1 MIEVKNLTKR
11 YGTNTALNNVSF
23 TVEEGTI
30 VGFLG
35 PNGAGKST
43 TMNIITGYLSAT
55 SGSVTVQ
62 GKNTLE
68 NPNEVK
74 KLIGYLPELPPLYM
88 DMTVKEYLNFMYELK
103 GVKLDR
109 KQHIGEICRLTKID
123 NVYTRLIGNLSK
135 GYKQRVGIAQALLG
149 NPPVL
154 ILDEPTVGLDPKQI
168 IEIRNLIKSLGR
180 NHTIIL
186 SSHIL
191 PEVQAV
197 CERVIVMNNGCL
209 VADGATDTLAHDL
222 SAEHR
227 MRAIFKREMRAYFAS
242 PVGYVVVAALLALYG
257 FFYYQVMAIGSSSY
271 ITQVFSTMFMFSMM
285 IMPIITMRSMSDDRK
300 NKTDQALITAPVSV
314 TGIVMGKFLA
324 AFGVYFIANTLAL
337 LPAITM
343 GFFSSA
349 FPWGIL
355 FGNYIGTLLYGA
367 AMISIG
373 VFISGLTISQVIAAI
388 GTFVI
393 AIFLM
398 FVDQIASALSGNFI
412 GTILTWISFTSRYD
426 TFTQGIFSVSS
437 CVYFISVA
445 AVFVFLTARRV
456 ESRRWN

>member
-1 MIEVKNLTKR
+1 
-11 YGTNTALNNVSF
+11 
-23 TVEEGTI
+23 
-30 VGFLG
+30 
-35 PNGAGKST
+35 
-43 TMNIITGYLSAT
+43 
-55 SGSVTVQ
+55 
-62 GKNTLE
+62 
-68 NPNEVK
+68 
-74 KLIGYLPELPPLYM
+74 
-88 DMTVKEYLNFMYELK
+88 
-103 GVKLDR
+103 
-109 KQHIGEICRLTKID
+109 
-123 NVYTRLIGNLSK
+123 
-135 GYKQRVGIAQALLG
+135 
-149 NPPVL
+149 
-154 ILDEPTVGLDPKQI
+154 
-168 IEIRNLIKSLGR
+168 
-180 NHTIIL
+180 
-186 SSHIL
+186 
-191 PEVQAV
+191 
-197 CERVIVMNNGCL
+197 
-209 VADGATDTLAHDL
+209 
-222 SAEHR
+222 

-393 AIFLM
+393 AVFLM

-437 CVYFISVA
+437 CVEFGNLY
-445 AVFVFLTARRV
+445 
-456 ESRRWN
+456 

>member
-1 MIEVKNLTKR
+1 
-11 YGTNTALNNVSF
+11 
-23 TVEEGTI
+23 
-30 VGFLG
+30 
-35 PNGAGKST
+35 
-43 TMNIITGYLSAT
+43 
-55 SGSVTVQ
+55 
-62 GKNTLE
+62 
-68 NPNEVK
+68 
-74 KLIGYLPELPPLYM
+74 
-88 DMTVKEYLNFMYELK
+88 
-103 GVKLDR
+103 
-109 KQHIGEICRLTKID
+109 
-123 NVYTRLIGNLSK
+123 
-135 GYKQRVGIAQALLG
+135 
-149 NPPVL
+149 
-154 ILDEPTVGLDPKQI
+154 
-168 IEIRNLIKSLGR
+168 
-180 NHTIIL
+180 
-186 SSHIL
+186 
-191 PEVQAV
+191 
-197 CERVIVMNNGCL
+197 
-209 VADGATDTLAHDL
+209 
-222 SAEHR
+222 

-314 TGIVMGKFLA
+314 TGMVMGKFLA

-373 VFISGLTISQVIAAI
+373 VFISG
-388 GTFVI
+388 
-393 AIFLM
+393 
-398 FVDQIASALSGNFI
+398 
-412 GTILTWISFTSRYD
+412 TILTWISFTSRYD

>member
-1 MIEVKNLTKR
+1 
-11 YGTNTALNNVSF
+11 
-23 TVEEGTI
+23 
-30 VGFLG
+30 
-35 PNGAGKST
+35 
-43 TMNIITGYLSAT
+43 
-55 SGSVTVQ
+55 
-62 GKNTLE
+62 
-68 NPNEVK
+68 
-74 KLIGYLPELPPLYM
+74 
-88 DMTVKEYLNFMYELK
+88 
-103 GVKLDR
+103 
-109 KQHIGEICRLTKID
+109 
-123 NVYTRLIGNLSK
+123 
-135 GYKQRVGIAQALLG
+135 
-149 NPPVL
+149 
-154 ILDEPTVGLDPKQI
+154 
-168 IEIRNLIKSLGR
+168 
-180 NHTIIL
+180 
-186 SSHIL
+186 
-191 PEVQAV
+191 
-197 CERVIVMNNGCL
+197 
-209 VADGATDTLAHDL
+209 
-222 SAEHR
+222 

-324 AFGVYFIANTLAL
+324 RRRVFHREHPAL

-393 AIFLM
+393 AVFLM

-445 AVFVFLTARRV
+445 AVFVFLTARR
-456 ESRRWN
+456 WKAAAGTKGGA

>member
-1 MIEVKNLTKR
+1 
-11 YGTNTALNNVSF
+11 
-23 TVEEGTI
+23 
-30 VGFLG
+30 
-35 PNGAGKST
+35 
-43 TMNIITGYLSAT
+43 
-55 SGSVTVQ
+55 
-62 GKNTLE
+62 
-68 NPNEVK
+68 
-74 KLIGYLPELPPLYM
+74 
-88 DMTVKEYLNFMYELK
+88 
-103 GVKLDR
+103 
-109 KQHIGEICRLTKID
+109 
-123 NVYTRLIGNLSK
+123 
-135 GYKQRVGIAQALLG
+135 
-149 NPPVL
+149 
-154 ILDEPTVGLDPKQI
+154 
-168 IEIRNLIKSLGR
+168 
-180 NHTIIL
+180 
-186 SSHIL
+186 
-191 PEVQAV
+191 
-197 CERVIVMNNGCL
+197 
-209 VADGATDTLAHDL
+209 
-222 SAEHR
+222 

-300 NKTDQALITAPVSV
+300 NKTDQALITAPVCV
-314 TGIVMGKFLA
+314 TGHRYGQVPRGVRRVFHREHPGTA
-324 AFGVYFIANTLAL
+324 AGHHD
-337 LPAITM
+337 

-393 AIFLM
+393 AVFLM

>member
-1 MIEVKNLTKR
+1 
-11 YGTNTALNNVSF
+11 
-23 TVEEGTI
+23 
-30 VGFLG
+30 
-35 PNGAGKST
+35 
-43 TMNIITGYLSAT
+43 
-55 SGSVTVQ
+55 
-62 GKNTLE
+62 
-68 NPNEVK
+68 
-74 KLIGYLPELPPLYM
+74 
-88 DMTVKEYLNFMYELK
+88 
-103 GVKLDR
+103 
-109 KQHIGEICRLTKID
+109 
-123 NVYTRLIGNLSK
+123 
-135 GYKQRVGIAQALLG
+135 
-149 NPPVL
+149 
-154 ILDEPTVGLDPKQI
+154 
-168 IEIRNLIKSLGR
+168 
-180 NHTIIL
+180 
-186 SSHIL
+186 
-191 PEVQAV
+191 
-197 CERVIVMNNGCL
+197 
-209 VADGATDTLAHDL
+209 
-222 SAEHR
+222 

-300 NKTDQALITAPVSV
+300 ALITAPVSV

-324 AFGVYFIANTLAL
+324 ALGVYFIANTLAL

-393 AIFLM
+393 AVFLM

>member
-1 MIEVKNLTKR
+1 
-11 YGTNTALNNVSF
+11 
-23 TVEEGTI
+23 
-30 VGFLG
+30 
-35 PNGAGKST
+35 
-43 TMNIITGYLSAT
+43 
-55 SGSVTVQ
+55 
-62 GKNTLE
+62 
-68 NPNEVK
+68 
-74 KLIGYLPELPPLYM
+74 
-88 DMTVKEYLNFMYELK
+88 
-103 GVKLDR
+103 
-109 KQHIGEICRLTKID
+109 
-123 NVYTRLIGNLSK
+123 
-135 GYKQRVGIAQALLG
+135 
-149 NPPVL
+149 
-154 ILDEPTVGLDPKQI
+154 
-168 IEIRNLIKSLGR
+168 
-180 NHTIIL
+180 
-186 SSHIL
+186 
-191 PEVQAV
+191 
-197 CERVIVMNNGCL
+197 
-209 VADGATDTLAHDL
+209 
-222 SAEHR
+222 

-437 CVYFISVA
+437 CVYIISVA

>member
-1 MIEVKNLTKR
+1 MK
-11 YGTNTALNNVSF
+11 
-23 TVEEGTI
+23 
-30 VGFLG
+30 
-35 PNGAGKST
+35 
-43 TMNIITGYLSAT
+43 
-55 SGSVTVQ
+55 
-62 GKNTLE
+62 
-68 NPNEVK
+68 
-74 KLIGYLPELPPLYM
+74 
-88 DMTVKEYLNFMYELK
+88 
-103 GVKLDR
+103 
-109 KQHIGEICRLTKID
+109 
-123 NVYTRLIGNLSK
+123 
-135 GYKQRVGIAQALLG
+135 
-149 NPPVL
+149 
-154 ILDEPTVGLDPKQI
+154 
-168 IEIRNLIKSLGR
+168 
-180 NHTIIL
+180 
-186 SSHIL
+186 
-191 PEVQAV
+191 
-197 CERVIVMNNGCL
+197 
-209 VADGATDTLAHDL
+209 
-222 SAEHR
+222 
-227 MRAIFKREMRAYFAS
+227 AIFKREMRAYFAS

-373 VFISGLTISQVIAAI
+373 VFIAAI

>member
-1 MIEVKNLTKR
+1 M
-11 YGTNTALNNVSF
+11 TA
-23 TVEEGTI
+23 I
-30 VGFLG
+30 W
-35 PNGAGKST
+35 
-43 TMNIITGYLSAT
+43 
-55 SGSVTVQ
+55 
-62 GKNTLE
+62 
-68 NPNEVK
+68 
-74 KLIGYLPELPPLYM
+74 
-88 DMTVKEYLNFMYELK
+88 
-103 GVKLDR
+103 
-109 KQHIGEICRLTKID
+109 
-123 NVYTRLIGNLSK
+123 
-135 GYKQRVGIAQALLG
+135 
-149 NPPVL
+149 
-154 ILDEPTVGLDPKQI
+154 
-168 IEIRNLIKSLGR
+168 
-180 NHTIIL
+180 
-186 SSHIL
+186 
-191 PEVQAV
+191 
-197 CERVIVMNNGCL
+197 
-209 VADGATDTLAHDL
+209 
-222 SAEHR
+222 
-227 MRAIFKREMRAYFAS
+227 KRELRS
-242 PVGYVVVAALLALYG
+242 
-257 FFYYQVMAIGSSSY
+257 FYYSPIAYVFMGVVLFLFGVYDWQVVMTGSSYY
-271 ITQVFSTMFMFSMM
+271 IGQVYGIMFTWCMLFLPSLTMKMLSEE
-285 IMPIITMRSMSDDRK
+285 RK

-314 TGIVMGKFLA
+314 TAIVWGKFLA

>member
-1 MIEVKNLTKR
+1 
-11 YGTNTALNNVSF
+11 
-23 TVEEGTI
+23 
-30 VGFLG
+30 
-35 PNGAGKST
+35 
-43 TMNIITGYLSAT
+43 
-55 SGSVTVQ
+55 
-62 GKNTLE
+62 
-68 NPNEVK
+68 
-74 KLIGYLPELPPLYM
+74 
-88 DMTVKEYLNFMYELK
+88 
-103 GVKLDR
+103 
-109 KQHIGEICRLTKID
+109 
-123 NVYTRLIGNLSK
+123 
-135 GYKQRVGIAQALLG
+135 
-149 NPPVL
+149 
-154 ILDEPTVGLDPKQI
+154 
-168 IEIRNLIKSLGR
+168 
-180 NHTIIL
+180 
-186 SSHIL
+186 
-191 PEVQAV
+191 
-197 CERVIVMNNGCL
+197 
-209 VADGATDTLAHDL
+209 
-222 SAEHR
+222 

-355 FGNYIGTLLYGA
+355 FGNYIACVGVFVPLVGGTLLYGA

-437 CVYFISVA
+437 CAAIS
-445 AVFVFLTARRV
+445 
-456 ESRRWN
+456 

>member
-1 MIEVKNLTKR
+1 
-11 YGTNTALNNVSF
+11 
-23 TVEEGTI
+23 
-30 VGFLG
+30 
-35 PNGAGKST
+35 
-43 TMNIITGYLSAT
+43 
-55 SGSVTVQ
+55 
-62 GKNTLE
+62 
-68 NPNEVK
+68 
-74 KLIGYLPELPPLYM
+74 
-88 DMTVKEYLNFMYELK
+88 
-103 GVKLDR
+103 
-109 KQHIGEICRLTKID
+109 
-123 NVYTRLIGNLSK
+123 
-135 GYKQRVGIAQALLG
+135 
-149 NPPVL
+149 
-154 ILDEPTVGLDPKQI
+154 
-168 IEIRNLIKSLGR
+168 
-180 NHTIIL
+180 
-186 SSHIL
+186 
-191 PEVQAV
+191 
-197 CERVIVMNNGCL
+197 
-209 VADGATDTLAHDL
+209 
-222 SAEHR
+222 

-285 IMPIITMRSMSDDRK
+285 IMPI
-300 NKTDQALITAPVSV
+300 
-314 TGIVMGKFLA
+314 
-324 AFGVYFIANTLAL
+324 
-337 LPAITM
+337 ITM

>member
-1 MIEVKNLTKR
+1 
-11 YGTNTALNNVSF
+11 
-23 TVEEGTI
+23 
-30 VGFLG
+30 
-35 PNGAGKST
+35 
-43 TMNIITGYLSAT
+43 
-55 SGSVTVQ
+55 
-62 GKNTLE
+62 
-68 NPNEVK
+68 
-74 KLIGYLPELPPLYM
+74 
-88 DMTVKEYLNFMYELK
+88 MT
-103 GVKLDR
+103 
-109 KQHIGEICRLTKID
+109 
-123 NVYTRLIGNLSK
+123 
-135 GYKQRVGIAQALLG
+135 
-149 NPPVL
+149 
-154 ILDEPTVGLDPKQI
+154 
-168 IEIRNLIKSLGR
+168 
-180 NHTIIL
+180 
-186 SSHIL
+186 
-191 PEVQAV
+191 
-197 CERVIVMNNGCL
+197 
-209 VADGATDTLAHDL
+209 
-222 SAEHR
+222 
-227 MRAIFKREMRAYFAS
+227 AIFKREVKSYFTGMIGWVIAAVSLFFLGLYYTNRNLLYASSDFAS
-242 PVGYVVVAALLALYG
+242 VLYTMTMILLFLLP
-257 FFYYQVMAIGSSSY
+257 AIS
-271 ITQVFSTMFMFSMM
+271 
-285 IMPIITMRSMSDDRK
+285 MRSFAEERK